1 MVKIRYEYFWPGLNP
16 NDFFITKYFDS
27 PIIANNNDDDYD
39 YDILVCSVF
48 PNRPLF
54 NINPN
59 AKIILF
65 NGEHSSYI
73 INFIQKTNIKPHIL
87 MGFCDISQQIIKE
100 LYLDKIPTLIY
111 YPLWILYY
119 DNVFSQ
125 NYFDKK
131 NEEVKNI
138 TREEF
143 NNKNLCCLINSH
155 DMNNVRTPIYNFI
168 KSNNGEIDCPGRLLN
183 NMSNKL
189 VGTSSED
196 KLRFMSNYK
205 FNICSE
211 NKYGLGYL
219 TEKLPQCMDSGCIPL
234 YIGCNDTKK
243 INYKIFNINRVVFM
257 DNYDKLKEL
266 LESPDKQYELYKQPI
281 FNDDS
286 YKILNNFIN
295 LTKTII
301 LNKLN

>member
-1 MVKIRYEYFWPGLNP
+1 MVKLRYEYFWPGLNP

-27 PIIANNNDDDYD
+27 PTITYNDD

-48 PNRPLF
+48 PNRYI
-54 NINPN
+54 NICPN

-65 NGEHSSYI
+65 NGEHPSYI
-73 INFIQKTNIKPHIL
+73 VNFIQQTNIKPHIL
-87 MGFCDISQQIIKE
+87 MGFCDIPQETLKE
-100 LYLDKIPTLIY
+100 LYINRLPTLIY

-119 DNVFSQ
+119 DNIFSQ
-125 NYFDKK
+125 EYFNKK
-131 NEEVKNI
+131 NEEVNNI
-138 TREEF
+138 SREEF
-143 NNKNLCCLINSH
+143 DKKRICCLINSH

-168 KSNNGEIDCPGRLLN
+168 KSNNGRVDCPGRLLN
-183 NMSNKL
+183 NMDNKL

-196 KLRFMSNYK
+196 KLKFMNNYK

-211 NKYGLGYL
+211 NKYGYGYV
-219 TEKLPQCMDSGCIPL
+219 TEKLPQCMDALCIPL
-234 YIGCNDTKK
+234 YIGCKDTNK

-257 DNYDKLKEL
+257 DKLDSFDKLKEL
-266 LESPDKQYELYKQPI
+266 LDSPDKQYEIYKQPI

-286 YKILNNFIN
+286 FKLLKNFMN
-295 LTKTII
+295 LTKMIV

>member
-1 MVKIRYEYFWPGLNP
+1 MVKLRYEFFWPGLNP
-16 NDFFITKYFDS
+16 HDFFITKYFDS
-27 PIIANNNDDDYD
+27 PIITNNDD

-48 PNRPLF
+48 INRPLF

-73 INFIQKTNIKPHIL
+73 INFINQTQIKPHIL
-87 MGFCDISQQIIKE
+87 MGFSDIPQETIKS
-100 LYLDKIPTLIY
+100 LYVNNTIPTLIY

-119 DNVFSQ
+119 DNIFSQ
-125 NYFDKK
+125 EYFNKK
-131 NEEVKNI
+131 NEEIMNI

-143 NNKNLCCLINSH
+143 DKKRLCCLINSH

-168 KSNNGEIDCPGRLLN
+168 KSKNGDVDCPGRLLN
-183 NMSNKL
+183 NMNNKL

-196 KLRFMSNYK
+196 KLKFMNIYK

-211 NKYGLGYL
+211 NKYGYGYV
-219 TEKLPQCMDSGCIPL
+219 TEKLPQCMDALCIPL
-234 YIGCNDTKK
+234 YIGCNDTNK

-257 DNYDKLKEL
+257 DKFDKLKEL
-266 LESPDKQYELYKQPI
+266 LESPDKQYEIYKLPI
-281 FNDDS
+281 FNEDS
-286 YKILNNFIN
+286 FKILKNFMN

>member
-1 MVKIRYEYFWPGLNP
+1 MVKLRYEYFWPGLNP
-16 NDFFITKYFDS
+16 NDFFITKYFES
-27 PIIANNNDDDYD
+27 ASITQNDD

-48 PNRPLF
+48 PNRYI
-54 NINPN
+54 NINPK

-73 INFIQKTNIKPHIL
+73 VNFIQKTNIYPHIL
-87 MGFCDISQQIIKE
+87 MGFCDIPQQTIKE
-100 LYLDKIPTLIY
+100 LYVNYTLPTLIY

-125 NYFDKK
+125 DYFNKK
-131 NEEVKNI
+131 NEEIMNI

-143 NNKNLCCLINSH
+143 DKKRICCLINSH

-168 KSNNGEIDCPGRLLN
+168 KLNNGNVDCPGRLLN
-183 NMSNKL
+183 NMNNKL

-234 YIGCNDTKK
+234 YIGCKDTNK

-257 DNYDKLKEL
+257 DKSDNFDKLKEL
-266 LESPDKQYELYKQPI
+266 LDSPDKQYELYKQPI

-286 YKILNNFIN
+286 FKILKNFMN
-295 LTKTII
+295 LTKTIL
-301 LNKLN
+301 LNKIV

>member
-1 MVKIRYEYFWPGLNP
+1 MVKIRYEYFWAGLNP

-27 PIIANNNDDDYD
+27 PTMTYNDD

-48 PNRPLF
+48 PNRF
-54 NINPN
+54 ININPK

-65 NGEHSSYI
+65 NGEHQSYI
-73 INFIQKTNIKPHIL
+73 INFIKQTNIKPHIL
-87 MGFCDISQQIIKE
+87 MGFCDIPQETIKE
-100 LYLDKIPTLIY
+100 LYINSTLPTLIY

-125 NYFDKK
+125 DYFNKK
-131 NEEVKNI
+131 NEEVRNI
-138 TREEF
+138 SKEEF
-143 NNKNLCCLINSH
+143 DKKRLCCLINSH

-168 KSNNGEIDCPGRLLN
+168 KSNNGEVDCPGRLLN
-183 NMSNKL
+183 NMNNKI

-196 KLRFMSNYK
+196 KLRFMNNYK

-211 NKYGLGYL
+211 NKYGYGYI

-257 DNYDKLKEL
+257 DNNDKLKEL
-266 LESPDKQYELYKQPI
+266 LESSDKQYELYKQPI

-286 YKILNNFIN
+286 YKFLNNFIN
-295 LTKTII
+295 LTKTIV
-301 LNKLN
+301 LNKIL